1 MRHAIM
7 LLFILSTLVSQA
19 QSDELSEGHLTKEM
33 KFDDET
39 SEQKVTLKVNPL
51 TKQLTFKFRGDIEHG
66 KLIMTILDPNGKKEG
81 GFELE
86 ATDSSENANTA
97 TSTVT
102 SSGVTQS
109 TSSSS
114 SSSKSGK
121 TKSSSSTS
129 NSNKNSNDNNYSYSF
144 SSASGGKANGQM
156 NKSLENPVSGT
167 WTIKIKC
174 EKLKGK
180 IYLMTSQIER

>member
-1 MRHAIM
+1 MRYAIM
-7 LLFILSTLVSQA
+7 LLFIMNALVSRA
-19 QSDELSEGHLTKEM
+19 QSDGLSEGRLTKELN
-33 KFDDET
+33 FDNET
-39 SEQKVTLKVNPL
+39 SEQEVTLQVNPS
-51 TKQLTFKFRGDIEHG
+51 TRQLTFKFRGDIEQG

-86 ATDSSENANTA
+86 GKDSSENANTA

-121 TKSSSSTS
+121 TKSSSSNS
-129 NSNKNSNDNNYSYSF
+129 NSNTNSNENNYSYSF
-144 SSASGGKANGQM
+144 SSATGGKANGQM
-156 NKSLENPVSGT
+156 NKSLENPVSGK
-167 WTIKIKC
+167 WTIKIKY

-180 IYLMTSQIER
+180 VYLMTSQTER